1 MSPRSCFRPLFSLIL
16 LTALAGACAQDI
28 PTEPERAVV
37 LAAKGGNGGGNGGG
51 GSDPTV
57 DGVDPVSA
65 PQDTTLDVRVFGS
78 NFDDGS
84 SVALLLDGSTTKKV
98 KTNATTF
105 VSATELVANITIDAD
120 AEPDLYDV
128 QVTTSRGKKG
138 IGIEMFEIEGT
149 TADLLNRPS
158 SEPTPAALYED
169 GFGFYV
175 GDFNVNLKSSQ
186 SEGNYNVKA
195 LCEEGR
201 SFDFELPKNADG
213 NPVWTF
219 SGPRSVCSGDG
230 AAHFHVPDLLNAEC
244 PDGQACPI
252 GAPEPEGSNYSPVIY
267 YYFAVDA
274 NNDGTFNSK
283 RFADERYNVVWTD
296 GMFEVVARGTDG
308 VSCAWR
314 VTANTADLWKRD
326 DIAIDTSGRA
336 VALDATI
343 RRHDGPCAFAGSVT
357 IQ

>member
-1 MSPRSCFRPLFSLIL
+1 MTTRPLPRPLFVVLV
-16 LTALAGACAQDI
+16 LTGLAVACADDL
-28 PTEPERAVV
+28 PTEPKRAAV
-37 LAAKGGNGGGNGGG
+37 LAAKGGVNGGG
-51 GSDPTV
+51 GGGSSDPTV
-57 DGVDPVSA
+57 DAVDPASA
-65 PQDTTLDVRVFGS
+65 PQDTTLDVHVLGS
-78 NFDDGS
+78 TFDDGS

-98 KTNATTF
+98 KTNSTRF
-105 VSATELVANITIDAD
+105 VSSTELVANVTIAAD

-138 IGIEMFEIEGT
+138 IGIELFEIEGT

-158 SEPTPAALYED
+158 SEPVTAALYED
-169 GFGFYV
+169 GRGFYV
-175 GDFNVNLKSSQ
+175 GDFNVNLKSSP

-201 SFDFELPKNADG
+201 SFDFELPKDAEG

-219 SGPRSVCSGDG
+219 SGPRSTCSGDG

-244 PDGQACPI
+244 PDGQSCPI
-252 GAPEPEGSNYSPVIY
+252 GAPEPEGSNYGPVIF

-296 GMFEVVARGTDG
+296 GMFQVVRRGMDG

-314 VTANTADLWKRD
+314 VTASTADLWKRD
-326 DIAIDTSGRA
+326 DIPIDTSGRA
-336 VALDATI
+336 VALDVAI
-343 RRHDGPCAFAGSVT
+343 RRYDGPCAFSTAVAGS
-357 IQ
+357 